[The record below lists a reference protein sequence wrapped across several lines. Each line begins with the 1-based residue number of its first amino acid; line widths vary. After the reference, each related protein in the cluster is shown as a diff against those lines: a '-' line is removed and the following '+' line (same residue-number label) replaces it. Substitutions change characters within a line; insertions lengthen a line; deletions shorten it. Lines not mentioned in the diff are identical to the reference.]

1 MAVRLIINELGDQS
15 ALVLEYHLSLA
26 HSLIIQEFTLVDI
39 SVAEIVGAST
49 VSLVRSEV
57 SFIEF
62 TVLIL

>member
-1 MAVRLIINELGDQS
+1 MSIRLIINELGDQS

-26 HSLIIQEFTLVDI
+26 YSLIIQEFTLVDI
-39 SVAEIVGAST
+39 AVAEIVGAST
-49 VSLVRSEV
+49 VSLVRSKV